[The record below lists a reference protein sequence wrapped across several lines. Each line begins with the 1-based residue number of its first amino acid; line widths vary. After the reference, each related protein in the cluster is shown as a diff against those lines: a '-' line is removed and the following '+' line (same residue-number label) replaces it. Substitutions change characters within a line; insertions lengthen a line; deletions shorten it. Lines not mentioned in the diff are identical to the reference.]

1 MKIFNCCDIMTTST
15 VMLKKN
21 IVKCGNS
28 AHILI
33 PRKYLGKRAS
43 VIIHLDDEKT
53 GDDKNDCK
61 NRR

>member
-1 MKIFNCCDIMTTST
+1 MSDIMTTST

-33 PRKYLGKRAS
+33 PKKFIGKRAK
-43 VIIHLDDEKT
+43 VIIENNDEKT
-53 GDDKNDCK
+53 GDKNECK

>member
-1 MKIFNCCDIMTTST
+1 MSDIMTTST

-33 PRKYLGKRAS
+33 PKKFIGKRAK
-43 VIIHLDDEKT
+43 VIIENNDEKT
-53 GDDKNDCK
+53 GGKNECK

>member
-1 MKIFNCCDIMTTST
+1 MTTST
-15 VMLKKN
+15 VMHKKN

-33 PRKYLGKRAS
+33 PKKFIGKRAK
-43 VIIHLDDEKT
+43 VIIENNDEKT
-53 GDDKNDCK
+53 GGKNECK